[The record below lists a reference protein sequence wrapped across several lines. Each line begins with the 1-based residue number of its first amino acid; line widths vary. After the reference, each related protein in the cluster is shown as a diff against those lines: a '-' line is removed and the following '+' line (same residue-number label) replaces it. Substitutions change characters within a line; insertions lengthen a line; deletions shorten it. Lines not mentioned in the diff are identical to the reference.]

1 MMIVRQ
7 TSPLLLQLGP
17 AWLRRW
23 IVDHIPIPRTQKL
36 KRVVDVLHQTSVK
49 IIEEKKAAL
58 QKGEYAAGKDIM
70 SVLRK
75 SCSPLAGEHL

>member
-23 IVDHIPIPRTQKL
+23 IVDRIPIPRTQKL

-75 SCSPLAGEHL
+75 SCS